1 MNKVLAMELML
12 FMQPINNLTAFDVE
26 TPNSK
31 NDSICS
37 IGIHHVKSD
46 GTIVDLKFIINP
58 DDYFEDR
65 NIGIHR
71 INENMVENAP
81 RFIDIW
87 ENISEYFQDSIII
100 AHNASFD
107 LSVFYKTLY
116 RYNLEV
122 PDINYVCILQM
133 ARRYLNRNECNG
145 YSLPSLCSY
154 LGIQL
159 DHHNSLSDAV
169 ACAHIYDML
178 TKKYGSDIK
187 QYDKPAILSKEA
199 AKLCRKALMTLRGI
213 LLGIN
218 FDCKLYP
225 EELISFQYWVQDYGQ
240 YKGYPDIQICINK
253 IDEVLADGLIT
264 YDEYNSLLKLTEID
278 EQNQL
283 FSKTTEAIQQLMGII
298 EGISCDAKINDI
310 EAHRLSDWL
319 LKHDFL
325 DGSYPF
331 DKICSILYKML
342 DDGHIDP
349 SEESDL
355 LDVIDSILHP
365 TEDFNEL
372 VEIAY
377 EGSLFCLTGDFTHGS
392 KNQIGIIIAERGGQV
407 ANSVSKKIQYLIVGA
422 LGSPKW
428 AYGSF
433 GEKVTKAQELNEKGA
448 RIKILKES
456 DLFN

>member
-1 MNKVLAMELML
+1 MV
-12 FMQPINNLTAFDVE
+12 FMHSINSFTAFDVE

-46 GTIVDLKFIINP
+46 GTTIDMDIIINP
-58 DDYFEDR
+58 EDYFEER
-65 NIGIHR
+65 NISIHR
-71 INENMVENAP
+71 ITENLVENAP
-81 RFIDIW
+81 RFPDIW

-100 AHNASFD
+100 AHNATFD
-107 LSVFYKTLY
+107 LYVFYKTLK
-116 RYNLEV
+116 RYKIDV
-122 PDINYVCILQM
+122 PDINYVCTLQM
-133 ARRYLNRNECNG
+133 ARRCLDKGACNG

-159 DHHNSLSDAV
+159 DHHNALSDAV
-169 ACAHIYDML
+169 ACANIFDIL

-187 QYDKPAILSKEA
+187 QYDKPTTLSKEA
-199 AKLCRKALMTLRGI
+199 ATLCRKALKTLHGI

-225 EELISFQYWVQDYGQ
+225 EELISFQHWVQDYSQ
-240 YKGYPDIQICINK
+240 YKEYSDIQICINK

-264 YDEYNSLLKLTEID
+264 YDEYSSLLKLTEID
-278 EQNQL
+278 ERNQL

-298 EGISCDAKINDI
+298 EGISCDAKINDL

-325 DGSYPF
+325 NGTYPY

-342 DDGHIDP
+342 DDGHIDS

-355 LDVIDSILHP
+355 LEIIDCILHP
-365 TEDFNEL
+365 TEGIDEQD
-372 VEIAY
+372 EIAY
-377 EGSLFCLTGDFTHGS
+377 EDSLFCLTGEFAHGS
-392 KNQIGIIIAERGGQV
+392 KSQIESIITERGGHM
-407 ANSVSKKIQYLIVGA
+407 AKNVSKKIQYLIIGD

-428 AYGSF
+428 AYGTF
-433 GEKVTKAQELNEKGA
+433 GDKVMKAQALNEKGA
-448 RIKILKES
+448 GIKILKEI
-456 DLFN
+456 DLFK